1 MKATLPFP
9 KLKKDTKVRAVY
21 DTSEIEPGT
30 VLIITTDRISAY
42 DVVMKSLV
50 YEKGKYLNQISAY
63 WFKQTKKICPNH
75 FITDKFDLLPQELK
89 EELKPYKVIIEG
101 RMMFAQKAEEIFPI
115 ECIVRGRLLGSAWK
129 AYQETGEI
137 CGVTL
142 PEGLK
147 KGGKLPAPIFTP
159 STKEEYGKHDENIS
173 FEKVI
178 ELIGLKHAII
188 LRAYSLSVYCFIT
201 HEAFLKGIEITDT
214 KFEFGL
220 FPGGEIMQ
228 VDEIGTPDSS
238 RYIPDYSK
246 QPFRDWLTSI
256 GYDKETPLEIPK
268 EILAKVSENYR
279 KACEIITSQE

>member
-1 MKATLPFP
+1 MKGLMKATLPFP

-129 AYQETGEI
+129 AYQEFQI
-137 CGVTL
+137 
-142 PEGLK
+142 
-147 KGGKLPAPIFTP
+147 
-159 STKEEYGKHDENIS
+159 
-173 FEKVI
+173 
-178 ELIGLKHAII
+178 
-188 LRAYSLSVYCFIT
+188 
-201 HEAFLKGIEITDT
+201 
-214 KFEFGL
+214 
-220 FPGGEIMQ
+220 
-228 VDEIGTPDSS
+228 
-238 RYIPDYSK
+238 
-246 QPFRDWLTSI
+246 
-256 GYDKETPLEIPK
+256 
-268 EILAKVSENYR
+268 
-279 KACEIITSQE
+279 